1 MVKPH
6 RMPATIEGTHDIIV
20 IRISNVER
28 RRWIHIKLLSC
39 EIEDFL
45 LRLLETCRLTDDDTF
60 RVHVIIKSQLLN
72 LLKLV
77 LCRTIGNNTHRHIFF
92 LKEIKGHAHLIK
104 HGDIFQLMLVNLL
117 EMVTRFFINFT
128 VAKLQKRLFTAPKTE
143 IFGCPLTGHYT
154 WKTNIRIVAETNVGL
169 IHVTHIKV
177 RETFFH
183 GNTIR
188 CLLVINSIVNV
199 KNNRGNHLSVL
210 SYIILLSET

>member
-6 RMPATIEGTHDIIV
+6 RMPTTIEGPHDIIV
-20 IRISNVER
+20 IRISNIER
-28 RRWIHIKLLSC
+28 RRWIHVKLLSC
-39 EIEDFL
+39 EVEDFL
-45 LRLLETCRLTDDDTF
+45 LRLLETCRLTDDNTL
-60 RVHVIIKSQLLN
+60 RVHIIIKSQLLD

-77 LCRTIGNNTHRHIFF
+77 LCWSIGNNTHRNIFF
-92 LKEIKGHAHLIK
+92 LEEIKGHAHLIK
-104 HGDIFQLMLVNLL
+104 HSDILQLMLVNLL

-128 VAKLQKRLFTAPKTE
+128 VAKLQKGLFTAPKTE
-143 IFGCPLTGHYT
+143 ILSCPLTSHYT

-169 IHVTHIKV
+169 IHVAHIKV

-199 KNNRGNHLSVL
+199 KNNRSNHLSVL

>member
-39 EIEDFL
+39 EVEDFL
-45 LRLLETCRLTDDDTF
+45 LRLLETCCLTDDDTL
-60 RVHVIIKSQLLN
+60 RVHIIIKSQLLD
-72 LLKLV
+72 LLKLM
-77 LCRTIGNNTHRHIFF
+77 LCWSIGNNTHRNIFF
-92 LKEIKGHAHLIK
+92 LEEVKGHAHLIK

-117 EMVTRFFINFT
+117 EMVTCFFINFT
-128 VAKLQKRLFTAPKTE
+128 VTKLQKGLFTAPKTE
-143 IFGCPLTGHYT
+143 ILSCPLTGHYT

-169 IHVTHIKV
+169 IHVAHIKV

-199 KNNRGNHLSVL
+199 KNNRSNHLSVL